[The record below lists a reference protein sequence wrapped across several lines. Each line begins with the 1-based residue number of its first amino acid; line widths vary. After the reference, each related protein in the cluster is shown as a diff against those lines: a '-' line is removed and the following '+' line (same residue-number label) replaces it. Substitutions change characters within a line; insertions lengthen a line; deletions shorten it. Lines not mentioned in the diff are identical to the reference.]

1 MYTTK
6 LDPAEI
12 SALTDRL
19 LIARSNNLKQI
30 LEIEHRLETVSM
42 KDGVEFLND
51 SKDTEPTST
60 LYSLSCMDKPV
71 VWLLSCVLG
80 FEDLSELR
88 GMVSGKVKA
97 IFYMGDTN
105 DLLVEDFVTE
115 VDLVQQCGSMEE
127 LVAEAFEYANEG
139 ETILFSPAT
148 PSSELF
154 GNYRKR
160 GEEFRKCVMAL

>member
-51 SKDTEPTST
+51 SKATEPTST

-115 VDLVQQCGSMEE
+115 V
-127 LVAEAFEYANEG
+127 EYANEG

>member
-19 LIARSNNLKQI
+19 LMARSNNLKQI
-30 LEIEHRLETVSM
+30 LEIEHRLETVGT

-51 SKDTEPTST
+51 SKATEPTAT
-60 LYSLSCMDKPV
+60 LYSLKCMDKPV
-71 VWLLSCVLG
+71 VWLLSCVIG
-80 FEDLSELR
+80 FEDFSELR
-88 GMVSGKVKA
+88 EHISGKVKA

-105 DLLVEDFVTE
+105 DLLVEDFVNE
-115 VDLVQQCGSMEE
+115 VEVVQQCSNMEE
-127 LVAEAFEYANEG
+127 LVAEAFDFASEG

-154 GNYRKR
+154 GNYRRR
-160 GEEFRKCVMAL
+160 GEEFRKCVRAL

>member
-19 LIARSNNLKQI
+19 LMARSNNLKQI
-30 LEIEHRLETVSM
+30 LEIEHRLETVGT
-42 KDGVEFLND
+42 KDAVESLNG
-51 SKDTEPTST
+51 SKATEPTAT
-60 LYSLSCMDKPV
+60 LYSLKCMDKPV
-71 VWLLSCVLG
+71 VWLLSCVIG
-80 FEDLSELR
+80 FEDFSELR
-88 GMVSGKVKA
+88 EHISGKVKA

-105 DLLVEDFVTE
+105 DLLVEDFVNE
-115 VDLVQQCGSMEE
+115 VEVVQQCSNMEE
-127 LVAEAFEYANEG
+127 LVAEAFDFASEG

-154 GNYRKR
+154 GNYRRR
-160 GEEFRKCVMAL
+160 GEEFRKCVRAL